1 MVRSPRLGDLERPG
15 HARGIHARY
24 RSLRAVRLDHVFDDS
39 RREAA
44 KVLLKKVLDASMC
57 ELVRLGIFRFRA
69 GKSAG
74 RLSRFGLDRGRTYP
88 IKFLPGQLGGHAA
101 VADVACRRRRS
112 RG

>member
-24 RSLRAVRLDHVFDDS
+24 RSLRAVRLDHVFDDF
-39 RREAA
+39 RRDTAQ
-44 KVLLKKVLDASMC
+44 VL
-57 ELVRLGIFRFRA
+57 
-69 GKSAG
+69 GKSVGRIDVMSSSGLGFFVFARKSVG
-74 RLSRFGLDRGRTYP
+74 RLSRFGLDRDRTYP
-88 IKFLPGQLGGHAA
+88 IKFLLGQVGGHAA